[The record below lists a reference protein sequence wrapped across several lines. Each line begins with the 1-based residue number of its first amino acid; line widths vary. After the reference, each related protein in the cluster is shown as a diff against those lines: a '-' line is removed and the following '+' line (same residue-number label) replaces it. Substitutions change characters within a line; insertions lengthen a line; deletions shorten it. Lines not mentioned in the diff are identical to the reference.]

1 MSRVMTEA
9 QLRRLCSAS
18 AVLLLHLA
26 LLAAFIFAMNSRIV
40 GRNPAQ
46 EIEVSFPA
54 FIRKP
59 PSPVVLR
66 PDLLA
71 PVMPLQRPTQPELS
85 VPELAPAPASPG
97 SISGVGR
104 ALFGCDPSKIDT
116 LPVEERAACPLLPPA
131 KPREQS
137 VRLGPPPDPNSPFA
151 KVIEERFRKATP
163 ISRPCP
169 LGGYEDV
176 RGLPCFGFEEGTPPV
191 EGGR

>member
-1 MSRVMTEA
+1 MMTEA
-9 QLRRLCSAS
+9 QLRRLGSAS

-26 LLAAFIFAMNSRIV
+26 LLTAFIFAMNSRLPEK
-40 GRNPAQ
+40 NPAR
-46 EIEVSFPA
+46 EIVVSFPA

-59 PSPVVLR
+59 PPVVLS
-66 PDLLA
+66 PDLVA
-71 PVMPLQRPTQPELS
+71 PVMPLQGPTSPELS
-85 VPELAPAPASPG
+85 IPELTPALPSPG

-104 ALFGCDPSKIDT
+104 ALFGCDPAKIDT
-116 LPVEERAACPLLPPA
+116 LPPQERAACLRLPPT

-137 VRLGPPPDPNSPFA
+137 VRLGPPPDPNSPFS

-176 RGLPCFGFEEGTPPV
+176 RGLPCFGFEEGTPPD